1 MFEEIKALL
10 VEEMS
15 IDESEIKE
23 SAEFINDLGFNSLE
37 LADLVALC
45 DASYFLEML
54 VDDFDGYGNWEYYF
68 YIGYYFAFADEAE
81 VVDYMTYIIIDAYQ
95 GI

>member
-1 MFEEIKALL
+1 MFEEIKSLL

-23 SAEFINDLGFNSLE
+23 DAEFINDLGFNSLE

-45 DASYFLEML
+45 EEKYDTDLEEEKIREIL
-54 VDDFDGYGNWEYYF
+54 TVGEFVNYLESIVD
-68 YIGYYFAFADEAE
+68 
-81 VVDYMTYIIIDAYQ
+81 
-95 GI
+95 

>member
-45 DASYFLEML
+45 EEKYDIDLEEDKIREILTVGDFTKYLESL
-54 VDDFDGYGNWEYYF
+54 VG
-68 YIGYYFAFADEAE
+68 
-81 VVDYMTYIIIDAYQ
+81 
-95 GI
+95 